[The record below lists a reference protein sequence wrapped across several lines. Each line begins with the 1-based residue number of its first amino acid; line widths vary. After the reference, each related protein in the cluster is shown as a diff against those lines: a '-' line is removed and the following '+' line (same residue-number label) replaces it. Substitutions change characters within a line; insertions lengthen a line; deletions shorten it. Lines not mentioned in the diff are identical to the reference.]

1 VGIED
6 WLAACRDDLVPGI
19 PRGGWGDA
27 HLANPPKS
35 RGLRPCRGGDRVFAC
50 RSAFLLLGV
59 ANPPDAWTL
68 GMAAGLVVRA
78 AFLLLGV
85 AFLLLGVGFLPDRW
99 QLVGVPF
106 LLIGVATLLGGV
118 VALLDGWTLVGG
130 RAAAQPGH
138 GAAARGGVP
147 AGQLGTAGVPF
158 LLGAVATQTRHSE
171 GGLRRLAV

>member
-1 VGIED
+1 
-6 WLAACRDDLVPGI
+6 
-19 PRGGWGDA
+19 
-27 HLANPPKS
+27 
-35 RGLRPCRGGDRVFAC
+35 
-50 RSAFLLLGV
+50 LLLGV